1 MRLPAASLSLLERG
15 MNGYVA
21 LDPEFP
27 PRLDALH
34 GKTLRLE
41 IAGMDLDV
49 YIGVAQRHITLRQF
63 HPDAA
68 DVEVR
73 ATPLGLLSLLRTD
86 DPMAAVQE
94 GAVELRGDVQLAR
107 RFKKIFDSLD
117 IDWEEKLSR
126 VIGDWPAH
134 QAGIAAGRLDRWRR
148 RSDDSL
154 SRTMGEYLQ
163 EEARLLPARI
173 EVENFIADVDALR
186 EAADRLEARLNLMRP
201 KGRGV

>member
-1 MRLPAASLSLLERG
+1 MKLPAAGLAWLERRV
-15 MNGYVA
+15 NGYVA

-41 IAGMDLDV
+41 IAGVNLDL
-49 YIGVAQRHITLRQF
+49 YIGIAHRQITLRQF

-73 ATPLGLLSLLRTD
+73 AAPLGLLNLLRAD
-86 DPMAAVQE
+86 DPVSAVQE
-94 GAVELRGDVQLAR
+94 GSVELRGDVQLAR
-107 RFKKIFDSLD
+107 RFKKTFDSLD

-134 QAGIAAGRLDRWRR
+134 QAGILAGRLDQWRR
-148 RSDDSL
+148 RSDESL
-154 SRTMGEYLQ
+154 HRTAGEYLQ
-163 EEARLLPARI
+163 EESRLLPARI

-186 EAADRLEARLNLMRP
+186 EAADRLEARLNLMQA
-201 KGRGV
+201 KGSN